1 MHCVVR
7 LQMTGSDSVV
17 NIEDVFVIACMTTVH
32 TINSW
37 TTAWL
42 ALVPVAFANHD
53 IERYAVLECV
63 SLA

>member
-1 MHCVVR
+1 MI
-7 LQMTGSDSVV
+7 GSDSVV

>member
-1 MHCVVR
+1 VHCVVR
-7 LQMTGSDSVV
+7 LLVKDSNSEV
-17 NIEDVFVIACMTTVH
+17 NIEDVFVTACMTTVH

-42 ALVPVAFANHD
+42 ALAPVALANHD